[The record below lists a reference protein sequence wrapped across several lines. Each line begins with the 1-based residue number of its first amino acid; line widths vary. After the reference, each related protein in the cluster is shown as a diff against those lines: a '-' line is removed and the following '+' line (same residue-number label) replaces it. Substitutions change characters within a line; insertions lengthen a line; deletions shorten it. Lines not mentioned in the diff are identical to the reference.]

1 MGLQVEV
8 KVLHAPVMDPSLTD
22 YVQARAGEEVE
33 VTCVVHAYPPPAV
46 AWYRNGGLLA
56 AQETVTAV
64 RGERY
69 TLIATPIGKST
80 CAVQYMCTLAVIL
93 IYHKYL
99 SIIAKLCNSDN
110 YNFILII

>member
-8 KVLHAPVMDPSLTD
+8 KVLHAPVVDPPLTD

-33 VTCVVHAYPPPAV
+33 VTCVVHAYPPPTV

-69 TLIATPIGKST
+69 TLIATPIGICSS
-80 CAVQYMCTLAVIL
+80 YGIL
-93 IYHKYL
+93 SKI
-99 SIIAKLCNSDN
+99 C
-110 YNFILII
+110 F

>member
-1 MGLQVEV
+1 V
-8 KVLHAPVMDPSLTD
+8 KVLHAPVVDPPLTD

-33 VTCVVHAYPPPAV
+33 VTCVVHAYPPPTV

-69 TLIATPIGKST
+69 TLIATPIGIFVHYCKVMIFREKYVFRIPKKSKT
-80 CAVQYMCTLAVIL
+80 
-93 IYHKYL
+93 
-99 SIIAKLCNSDN
+99 SSDG
-110 YNFILII
+110 

>member
-1 MGLQVEV
+1 MLSNIQCIYIPNTLKPNLHVKLTCLQVEL
-8 KVLHAPVMDPSLTD
+8 KVLHAPVVDPPLTD

-33 VTCVVHAYPPPAV
+33 VTCVVHAYPPPTV

-69 TLIATPIGKST
+69 TLIATPIGICSLL
-80 CAVQYMCTLAVIL
+80 QSYDIL
-93 IYHKYL
+93 SKI
-99 SIIAKLCNSDN
+99 C
-110 YNFILII
+110 F

>member
-1 MGLQVEV
+1 M
-8 KVLHAPVMDPSLTD
+8 LHAPVVDSPLTD

-33 VTCVVHAYPPPAV
+33 VTCLVHAYPPPTV

-69 TLIATPIGKST
+69 TLIATPIGICSLL
-80 CAVQYMCTLAVIL
+80 QSYDIL
-93 IYHKYL
+93 SKI
-99 SIIAKLCNSDN
+99 C
-110 YNFILII
+110 F